1 MNVIVI
7 PARSGSKRIKNKNIK
22 ILNNKPLIRFLLDKF
37 KEKKLKEKIFVSS
50 DSNKIKN
57 IVSNYK
63 NINFVKR
70 PKKLASDLS
79 KIEEALIHVINKEKL
94 KKNGWI
100 ITIQPNSPFINYK
113 TIKKIINLTK
123 NSKKNCIMTV
133 SKNNSDFWY
142 KDKNNKNFVKRLF
155 PKAPRNTQKRQP
167 LFEENSAIYATRISY
182 LLKTKKIFDQKNIS
196 YEISKIEGLDINDRV
211 DFFIAESIIKNGYK
225 I

>member
-22 ILNNKPLIRFLLDKF
+22 KLNNKPLIRFLLDKF

-100 ITIQPNSPFINYK
+100 ITIQPNSPFINYE

-123 NSKKNCIMTV
+123 ISKKNCIMTV

-142 KDKNNKNFVKRLF
+142 KDKNNKNLVKRLF

-211 DFFIAESIIKNGYK
+211 DFLIAESIIKNGYK

>member
-22 ILNNKPLIRFLLDKF
+22 ILNNKPLITFLLDKF
-37 KEKKLKEKIFVSS
+37 KKKKLKEKIFVSS

-100 ITIQPNSPFINYK
+100 ITIQPNSPFINYE

-123 NSKKNCIMTV
+123 ISKKNCIMTV

-142 KDKNNKNFVKRLF
+142 KDKNNKNLVKRLF

-167 LFEENSAIYATRISY
+167 LFEENSAIYATKISY

-211 DFFIAESIIKNGYK
+211 DFLIAESIIKNGYK

>member
-22 ILNNKPLIRFLLDKF
+22 ILNNKPLITFLLDKF
-37 KEKKLKEKIFVSS
+37 KKKKLKEKIFVSS

-100 ITIQPNSPFINYK
+100 ITIQPNSPFINYE

-123 NSKKNCIMTV
+123 ISKKNCIMTV

-211 DFFIAESIIKNGYK
+211 DFLIAESIIKNGYK

>member
-22 ILNNKPLIRFLLDKF
+22 ILNNKPLITFLLDKF
-37 KEKKLKEKIFVSS
+37 KKKKLKEKIFVSS

-100 ITIQPNSPFINYK
+100 ITIQPNSPFINYE

-123 NSKKNCIMTV
+123 ISKKNCIMTV

>member
-22 ILNNKPLIRFLLDKF
+22 ILNNKPLITFLLDKF

-100 ITIQPNSPFINYK
+100 ITIQPNSPFINYE

-142 KDKNNKNFVKRLF
+142 KDKNNKNLVKRLF

-167 LFEENSAIYATRISY
+167 LFEENSAIYATKISY

>member
-22 ILNNKPLIRFLLDKF
+22 ILNNKPLITFLLDKF
-37 KEKKLKEKIFVSS
+37 KGKKLKEKIFVSS

-113 TIKKIINLTK
+113 TVKKIINLTK

-142 KDKNNKNFVKRLF
+142 KDKNKNFVKRLF

-182 LLKTKKIFDQKNIS
+182 LLKTKKIFDQKNIF
-196 YEISKIEGLDINDRV
+196 YEISKIEGLDINDKL
-211 DFFIAESIIKNGYK
+211 DFLIAESIIKNGYK

>member
-22 ILNNKPLIRFLLDKF
+22 KLNNKPLIRFLLDKF

-100 ITIQPNSPFINYK
+100 ITIQPNSPFINYE

-123 NSKKNCIMTV
+123 ISKKNCIMTV

-142 KDKNNKNFVKRLF
+142 KDKNNKNLVKRLF

-167 LFEENSAIYATRISY
+167 LFEENSAIYATKISY

-211 DFFIAESIIKNGYK
+211 DFLIAESIIKNGYK

>member
-22 ILNNKPLIRFLLDKF
+22 ILNNKPLITFLLDKF
-37 KEKKLKEKIFVSS
+37 KGKKLKEKIFVSS
-50 DSNKIKN
+50 DSNKIKK

-94 KKNGWI
+94 KKKGWI
-100 ITIQPNSPFINYK
+100 ITIQPNSPFIKYK
-113 TIKKIINLTK
+113 TIKKIINLVKNTK
-123 NSKKNCIMTV
+123 TNCIMTV

-142 KDKNNKNFVKRLF
+142 KEKNNKNFVKRLF

-167 LFEENSAIYATRISY
+167 LFEENSAIYATKISY

-196 YEISKIEGLDINDRV
+196 YEISKIEGLDINDKL
-211 DFFIAESIIKNGYK
+211 DFLIAESIIKNGYK

>member
-22 ILNNKPLIRFLLDKF
+22 ILNNKPLITFLLDKF
-37 KEKKLKEKIFVSS
+37 KGKKLKEKIFVSS

-113 TIKKIINLTK
+113 TVKKIINLTK

-142 KDKNNKNFVKRLF
+142 KDKNKNFVKRLF

-196 YEISKIEGLDINDRV
+196 YEISKIEGLDINDKL
-211 DFFIAESIIKNGYK
+211 DFLIAESIIKNGYK